1 MVENYKNDLNIPTAE
16 VAELKALLNTFE
28 TNFEDSRGPE
38 RTPVIVAA
46 KKSSRKKFET
56 KIRGIV
62 GFYLQNPIVTP
73 EMRIQFGLNPKDEIR
88 TTIPVPKTR
97 PEFSLK
103 VRDIRIIE
111 VHFQDQGS
119 DTKARPYGLNGAVIS
134 FDVLDEP
141 PSEPGR
147 LTRTEL
153 ATATPHILKFTE
165 EERGKTM
172 YAALQWQ
179 NLKGDRGPWSE
190 IQSTVIP

>member
-1 MVENYKNDLNIPTAE
+1 
-16 VAELKALLNTFE
+16 
-28 TNFEDSRGPE
+28 
-38 RTPVIVAA
+38 
-46 KKSSRKKFET
+46 
-56 KIRGIV
+56 
-62 GFYLQNPIVTP
+62 
-73 EMRIQFGLNPKDEIR
+73 MRVDFGLNSKDEIK

-97 PEFSLK
+97 PEFSFR
-103 VRDIRIIE
+103 VRDVRRIE

-119 DTKARPYGLNGAVIS
+119 DTKARPYGFSGAVIS
-134 FDVLDEP
+134 YDVLEP
-141 PSEPGR
+141 DRFADRKPPAEPRR

-153 ATATPHILKFTE
+153 ATATPHVLEFTE